1 MAKQGTENLSVVRG
15 PMNSVRTRLSLR
27 QPETKASKADDDSS
41 TRTSAKG
48 GNDDADDEDDAAD
61 EEEEEEEEE
70 EAVVRA
76 SEAKSTIPRT
86 L

>member
-1 MAKQGTENLSVVRG
+1 MAKQGTENLSVVLG
-15 PMNSVRTRLSLR
+15 PMKSVRTRLSLR
-27 QPETKASKADDDSS
+27 QPETKESNADDDSR

-48 GNDDADDEDDAAD
+48 GNDDHDAAD
-61 EEEEEEEEE
+61 EEEE